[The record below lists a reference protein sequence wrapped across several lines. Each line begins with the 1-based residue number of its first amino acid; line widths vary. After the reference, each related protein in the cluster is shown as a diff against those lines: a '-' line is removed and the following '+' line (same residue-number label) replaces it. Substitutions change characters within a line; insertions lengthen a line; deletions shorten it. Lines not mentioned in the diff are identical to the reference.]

1 METNNTSPTGIPRPI
16 EAILAVGALIV
27 FVPVLLLVAILIKI
41 SDRGP
46 VLFIQR
52 RIGVGG
58 REFRLYKFRTMR
70 SSVAGSL
77 VTAATDKRIT
87 RLGKML
93 RRTKLDELPE
103 LWNIIRGEMSFVGPR
118 PEVPDFVDLNDPLWM
133 EILKARPGLTDPVTL
148 KLRNE
153 EILLS
158 NVADKEA
165 YYREVLQPY
174 KMKGYANFVQ
184 KRSWKADLKIIYKTV
199 KLVIVPK
206 IAHLPSH
213 EEIRLLIF
221 D

>member
-1 METNNTSPTGIPRPI
+1 METTTSQTGIPRSI
-16 EAILAVGALIV
+16 EAILAFISLIILL
-27 FVPVLLLVAILIKI
+27 PVLLLVAVLIKI

-46 VLFIQR
+46 ALFVQR
-52 RIGVGG
+52 RIGLGG

-70 SSVAGSL
+70 SSAAGAL

-93 RRTKLDELPE
+93 RKTKLDELPE
-103 LWNIIRGEMSFVGPR
+103 LWNILRGEMSFVGPR
-118 PEVPDFVDLNDPLWM
+118 PEVPDFVNLNDPLWK
-133 EILKARPGLTDPVTL
+133 EILRARPGLTDPVTL

-153 EILLS
+153 EILLA

-184 KRSWKADLKIIYKTV
+184 RRSWKADLKIIYKTV
-199 KLVIVPK
+199 KLVVVPK